1 MKQNKILL
9 IAIDGPSS
17 SGKGTIAK
25 KIAQHFGL
33 SCLNTGALYRAV
45 AFLAL
50 ENNFDLKNDIKKI
63 IPLCDKILQPKLDT
77 ASRAELSFDL
87 ESPEIHNEKIGKAA
101 SIVAASPEI
110 RQELFDLQ
118 RNFADLGIKNNCG
131 AVLEGRDIGTTI
143 CPDANHKFFINADVE
158 VRAQRR
164 FNQSLKNDPNANHD
178 LILGQLRSRDQ
189 QDKNR
194 KSSPLKKADDAFE
207 IDTSN
212 MSVQEVFDKIL
223 SEISS
228 S

>member
-1 MKQNKILL
+1 MKNNQTLL

-25 KIAQHFGL
+25 KIAKHFNL
-33 SCLNTGALYRAV
+33 PCLNTGALYRAV

-50 ENNFDLKNDIKKI
+50 ENNLDLEGDIQKI
-63 IPLCDKILQPKLDT
+63 IPLCDKILQSQIVAT
-77 ASRAELSFDL
+77 CSRDVDFDL
-87 ESPEIHNEKIGKAA
+87 ESPKIHNEKIGKAA
-101 SIVAASPEI
+101 SIVAANPEI
-110 RQELFDLQ
+110 RQNLFKLQ
-118 RNFADLGIKNNCG
+118 RRFADLGIKNNGG

-164 FNQSLKNDPNANHD
+164 FFQSLKNDPNANLD
-178 LILGQLRSRDQ
+178 LILEQLKNRDE

-194 KSSPLKKADDAFE
+194 QSSPLKKDNDAIE

-212 MSVQEVFDKIL
+212 MNVEEVFKKIL
-223 SEISS
+223 SDISGS
-228 S
+228 